1 MAFTVQADGRSSGGE
16 QDAAPMRTIFVNA
29 TPNTHI
35 LIGDGKHFGR
45 PASLP
50 YQNLHRIARKGEAV
64 YSRWQPLMKLAWMV
78 LVAGV
83 IIYVF
88 VNIE

>member
-1 MAFTVQADGRSSGGE
+1 MAFRVQAEGRSSGGE
-16 QDAAPMRTIFVNA
+16 QDAAPMRMTFVKA

-35 LIGDGKHFGR
+35 LTGDGKHFGR

-64 YSRWQPLMKLAWMV
+64 YLRWRPLMKLAWMA
-78 LVAGV
+78 LVAAV